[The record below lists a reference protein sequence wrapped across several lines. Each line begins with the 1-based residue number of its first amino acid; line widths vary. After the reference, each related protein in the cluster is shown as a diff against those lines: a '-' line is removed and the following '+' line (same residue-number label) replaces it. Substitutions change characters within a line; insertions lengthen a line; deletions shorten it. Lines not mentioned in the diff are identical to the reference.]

1 MRYVQQRPFQC
12 LLAATA
18 QIDESLD
25 YERLAA
31 TYPHSGEG
39 TKWPAV
45 VEWAMQN
52 LSASLV
58 RLWLRT
64 INWRGSERRARE
76 GRGLLIFKKPSDGL
90 RHAVSYQGRLIV
102 DPREGRS
109 YTSLWQLARAYGV
122 KTTDIE
128 VYRWDR

>member
-1 MRYVQQRPFQC
+1 MRYVQQRPWQC

-31 TYPHSGEG
+31 TYPAGAA
-39 TKWPAV
+39 WPPTL
-45 VEWAMQN
+45 EWAMQN
-52 LSASLV
+52 LSSSLV

-64 INWRGSERRARE
+64 MSWRGSERRARE
-76 GRGLLIFKKPSDGL
+76 GRGLLIFKKPSGGL

-128 VYRWDR
+128 VYKWKV